1 MEHVRLNLFTAD
13 RSLLDKLT
21 THLDH
26 EVRPRFEEEDGS
38 RNDGPATPAGEPT
51 CLRMSA
57 HNRAD
62 PVPLIAGSGC
72 SGQ

>member
-1 MEHVRLNLFTAD
+1 MRLNLFTAD
-13 RSLLDKLT
+13 RVSSDKLT

-26 EVRPRFEEEDGS
+26 EVAPGS
-38 RNDGPATPAGEPT
+38 RRKTAVVTTDPQTPAGEPT